1 MNIEKLTKLGKRT
14 RIVLMIVYA
23 VIMFTA
29 IQTKI
34 SMITFIILFA
44 VLPIIIYFY
53 VKTIFPKMLL
63 K

>member
-1 MNIEKLTKLGKRT
+1 MNIEKLNKLEKKT
-14 RIVLMIVYA
+14 RIIIMIVYA

-44 VLPIIIYFY
+44 VLPVVIYFY
-53 VKTIFPKMLL
+53 VKTIFPKS
-63 K
+63 

>member
-1 MNIEKLTKLGKRT
+1 MNIKKLNNLDKRT
-14 RIVLMIVYA
+14 RIIIMIVYA

-44 VLPIIIYFY
+44 VLPIVIYFY
-53 VKTIFPKMLL
+53 VKTIFPKNIN

>member
-1 MNIEKLTKLGKRT
+1 MNIKKLNNLDKRT
-14 RIVLMIVYA
+14 RIIIMIVYA
-23 VIMFTA
+23 VIMLTA

-44 VLPIIIYFY
+44 VLPIVIYFY
-53 VKTIFPKMLL
+53 VKTIFPKNIN

>member
-1 MNIEKLTKLGKRT
+1 MNIKKLNKLEKRT
-14 RIVLMIVYA
+14 RIIILIVYA

-44 VLPIIIYFY
+44 VLPVVIYFY
-53 VKTIFPKMLL
+53 VKTIFPKNIT
-63 K
+63 

>member
-1 MNIEKLTKLGKRT
+1 MNIEKLNKLEKKT
-14 RIVLMIVYA
+14 RIIIMIVYA

-44 VLPIIIYFY
+44 VLPTVIYFY
-53 VKTIFPKMLL
+53 VKTIFPK
-63 K
+63 KTS